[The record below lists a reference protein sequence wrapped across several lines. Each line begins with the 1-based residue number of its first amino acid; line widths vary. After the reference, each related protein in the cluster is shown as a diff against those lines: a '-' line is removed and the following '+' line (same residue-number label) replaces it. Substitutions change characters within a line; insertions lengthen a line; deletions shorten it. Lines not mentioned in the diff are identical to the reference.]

1 MCSSEKL
8 VILDVRFVRHISLS
22 GVSIGLDRFF
32 QKTSQLHKIVLKQV
46 EDLIMMNKTKLNA
59 GMSATVASLHFGC
72 TQKTIEHLQR
82 RFCVTGNVADSPQ
95 RGKPRVTTGA
105 DDCYIILQHLHKR
118 RLTAAATLKTWYSST
133 DCQKSVE
140 ANIQP
145 IRASQ
150 PYFSQILTPCH

>member
-1 MCSSEKL
+1 MRSSEKL
-8 VILDVRFVRHISLS
+8 VVLDMRFVRHISLS
-22 GVSIGLDRFF
+22 SVSIGLNRF
-32 QKTSQLHKIVLKQV
+32 QKPSQLHKIVLKQV

-82 RFCVTGNVADSPQ
+82 RFCVAGNVADSPQ
-95 RGKPRVTTGA
+95 RGRPRVTTAA
-105 DDCYIILQHLHKR
+105 DDCYIVLQHPHNR
-118 RLTAAATLKTWYSST
+118 RLTAAATLKTCYSST

-140 ANIQP
+140 NIQP

-150 PYFSQILTPCH
+150 PYFKF